1 MHNDD
6 DELVATGSAT
16 MTRLMLSQDQVW
28 VYTVAINKVTGAF
41 SIAHVKTALDAADV
55 DDLVQ
60 HGKCL
65 KD

>member
-1 MHNDD
+1 
-6 DELVATGSAT
+6 
-16 MTRLMLSQDQVW
+16 MTKEMLSADKVW
-28 VYTVAINKVTGAF
+28 VYAVAINKVTGAF

-65 KD
+65 QD